1 MAEAEAGLGA
11 ALMNVAAKINVG
23 VTLAD
28 PAIKKIV
35 FDQGGMVVRPS
46 CFAEVAKA
54 ITADRIKVVVVKT
67 LSTTGVYDAAVDS
80 IELKSA
86 EVTSI
91 PRKALIVHECLH
103 AWMDIAA
110 IKNMKVKTSEAAAY
124 LAQCIFARSKASDP
138 TDEEYRLYSEDE
150 KMDKVFAKAWSMAGD
165 VVMHQTNPASS
176 DFTDLESLVEA
187 TKKYSH
193 EANSNAKW
201 NGVPAA

>member
-1 MAEAEAGLGA
+1 MAEAQSGLGEA
-11 ALMNVAAKINVG
+11 ILNVAARINVE

-35 FDQGGMVVRPS
+35 FDQGGMSVRPS

-54 ITADRIKVVVVKT
+54 ITGGRIKVVVVKN
-67 LSTTGVYDAAVDS
+67 LSTTGVYDAAVDR

-86 EVTSI
+86 EVTSVT
-91 PRKALIVHECLH
+91 RKALIVHECLH

-124 LAQCIFARSKASDP
+124 LAQCIFARAKASDP
-138 TDEEYRLYSEDE
+138 KDEEIRLYSEDD
-150 KMDKVFAKAWSMAGD
+150 KMDKVFAKAWSMAGE
-165 VVMHQTNPASS
+165 VVLNNANPAAS
-176 DFTDLESLVEA
+176 DFTALEGLVEA